1 MPAVVGINKT
11 DKEVND
17 KDNAD
22 PELERHVVVI
32 GQEIDLGEGLD
43 RDIDNQ
49 HHREDK
55 HNQISDRQQSTVRVR
70 QYT

>member
-49 HHREDK
+49 HRREDK